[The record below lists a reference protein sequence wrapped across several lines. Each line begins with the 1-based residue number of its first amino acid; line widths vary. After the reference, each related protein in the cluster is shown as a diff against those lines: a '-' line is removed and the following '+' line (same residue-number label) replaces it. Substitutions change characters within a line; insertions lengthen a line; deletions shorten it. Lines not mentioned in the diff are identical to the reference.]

1 MKKHIE
7 VVGGIFIRKGKVLA
21 SMRGESKY
29 AYVAHKYE
37 FVGGKIDAGE
47 TPEQAL
53 TRELCEEMGAKIEVI
68 SHYMTVTHEYPDFI
82 VTLQT
87 YLCRFLSDFQVL
99 EHERADFLRGDELDE
114 NNWAPADAPI
124 SALTPRNPAPDAPIM
139 PSASGA

>member
-37 FVGGKIDAGE
+37 FVGGKIEAGE

-68 SHYMTVTHEYPDFI
+68 SHYMSVTHEYPDFI
-82 VTLQT
+82 VTLSV
-87 YLCRFLSDFQVL
+87 YECEMLSDFVL
-99 EHERADFLRGDELDE
+99 NEHESYAWLAPSELNPE
-114 NNWAPADAPI
+114 EWAPADADMI
-124 SALTPRNPAPDAPIM
+124 ETLKRVF
-139 PSASGA
+139 GE

>member
-1 MKKHIE
+1 MKKLH
-7 VVGGIFIRKGKVLA
+7 VVGAAIVEGGKVLA
-21 SMRGESKY
+21 AKRGESKY
-29 AYVAHKYE
+29 EYVAHKYE
-37 FVGGKIDAGE
+37 FVGGKIEAGE

-124 SALTPRNPAPDAPIM
+124 VRKLKSELADSKDMR
-139 PSASGA
+139 

>member
-29 AYVAHKYE
+29 AYVAHQIR
-37 FVGGKIDAGE
+37 VRRRQDRGGRNA
-47 TPEQAL
+47 EQAL

-124 SALTPRNPAPDAPIM
+124 VRKLKSELADSKDMR
-139 PSASGA
+139 

>member
-1 MKKHIE
+1 MKKHIN
-7 VVGGIFIRKGKVLA
+7 VVGGIFIWEGKVLA

-37 FVGGKIDAGE
+37 FVGGKIEAGE

-53 TRELCEEMGAKIEVI
+53 SRELCEEMGAEIEVV

-114 NNWAPADAPI
+114 KNWAPADAPI
-124 SALTPRNPAPDAPIM
+124 VRKLKSDLTDSKNMR
-139 PSASGA
+139 

>member
-37 FVGGKIDAGE
+37 FVGGKIEAGE

-68 SHYMTVTHEYPDFI
+68 SHYMT

-124 SALTPRNPAPDAPIM
+124 VRKLKPELADSKDMR
-139 PSASGA
+139 

>member
-1 MKKHIE
+1 MKKHIN
-7 VVGGIFIRKGKVLA
+7 VVGGIFIREGKVLA

-37 FVGGKIDAGE
+37 FVGGKIEAGE

-53 TRELCEEMGAKIEVI
+53 SRELCEEMGAEIEVI

-114 NNWAPADAPI
+114 KNWAPADAPI
-124 SALTPRNPAPDAPIM
+124 VRKLKSDLAVSKDMR
-139 PSASGA
+139 

>member
-1 MKKHIE
+1 MKKHIN
-7 VVGGIFIRKGKVLA
+7 VVGGIFIREGKVLA

-37 FVGGKIDAGE
+37 FVGGKIETGE

-53 TRELCEEMGAKIEVI
+53 SRELCEEMGAEIEVV

-114 NNWAPADAPI
+114 KNWAPADAPI
-124 SALTPRNPAPDAPIM
+124 VRKLKSDLAVSKDMR
-139 PSASGA
+139 

>member
-1 MKKHIE
+1 MKKHRE

-37 FVGGKIDAGE
+37 FVGGKIEAGE

-124 SALTPRNPAPDAPIM
+124 VRKLKSELADSKDMR
-139 PSASGA
+139 